1 MAFVLAFLNL
11 GLAEIVLT
19 LLLAALISARWKR
32 WLA

>member
-1 MAFVLAFLNL
+1 MAGVMAFLNV

-19 LLLAALISARWKR
+19 LLLAALVCLRWRR

>member
-1 MAFVLAFLNL
+1 MGGVTAFLNV

-19 LLLAALISARWKR
+19 LLLAALICARWRR